1 MPTYQVKRTLK
12 FLQAI
17 SHVRYILDEDWV
29 RQSLLAGHFVDEAR
43 FMLRDAKAEK
53 KFGFKLRDALR
64 RRESGR
70 VLDGYS
76 VYSTVG
82 VKPPKADMRAIVTSA
97 GGKYLSAAPRT
108 GGDSLLFVSCPD
120 DLKKAAVKKL
130 VKKLVREAWVVVWYA
145 RLSLVSCR
153 GVVEFCAGRGCVF
166 QGGCVAVGA
175 STAARVQRSRR
186 YLVTVNYQWVNQHV
200 LGVISAVFWR
210 AFGNEYEVHATA
222 TLCRAAGRAPSCACG
237 SPHSRL
243 GYMIVHTDDAHPL
256 TPRFTFMYTL
266 GCSDTSFLFFFFSST
281 ICSFIEIFW
290 SS

>member
-82 VKPPKADMRAIVTSA
+82 VKPPKADMRGIVTSA

-145 RLSLVSCR
+145 RLSLRSHVVVVLSSVQ
-153 GVVEFCAGRGCVF
+153 GVVVYSKEVVLLSVLR
-166 QGGCVAVGA
+166 Q
-175 STAARVQRSRR
+175 Q
-186 YLVTVNYQWVNQHV
+186 LVSSGP
-200 LGVISAVFWR
+200 GVILSQ
-210 AFGNEYEVHATA
+210 
-222 TLCRAAGRAPSCACG
+222 
-237 SPHSRL
+237 
-243 GYMIVHTDDAHPL
+243 
-256 TPRFTFMYTL
+256 
-266 GCSDTSFLFFFFSST
+266 
-281 ICSFIEIFW
+281 
-290 SS
+290 